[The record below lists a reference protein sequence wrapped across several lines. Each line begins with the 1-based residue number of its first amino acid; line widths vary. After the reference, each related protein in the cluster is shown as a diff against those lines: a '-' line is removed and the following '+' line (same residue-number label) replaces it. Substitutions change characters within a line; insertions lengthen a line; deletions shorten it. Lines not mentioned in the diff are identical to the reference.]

1 MKITKYILSLA
12 AAVGMIAGCQKAE
25 LVQMLPAEDIVA
37 PVLAD
42 LPESIVITPKNM
54 AIDTVEFV
62 WTKADF
68 GAPTQVTYALEVSEA
83 NGDKKAVI
91 SSGITDTT
99 AVLLY
104 EAINVALYEGL
115 ELPDGVA
122 SAVNFYVSAYTG
134 ESAKVY
140 SAPVAVT
147 VTPTAA
153 EKTYPMIYMPGSYQD
168 WKPDQAPAKFQV
180 LYDFTGTGVFEGIA
194 DFITSPDESRA
205 WKFTP
210 EPDWDFDWGIPKDA
224 TPEAEAA
231 EVTLINNDGGDRS
244 DINIYTAKRFYHFT
258 MDTNTGLLKH
268 NYSFDQ
274 VGVVGE
280 LTGWADGADK
290 VMEFNAAKR
299 RFYVDVEGLKGMFK
313 FRLDGKWDKN
323 WGASDFG
330 VEVSNGDGNLEA
342 EEGNYRVYLYLSNSG
357 ALAYELSASMYGKE
371 EPVGGNVVEP
381 EEPETPETPAVKGWG
396 LVGEYNGWGEQPDVI
411 LTSDGTYLVAK
422 SVALSGQVK
431 FRKDADWAT
440 NFGAPGEVEPVE
452 LTANAETELVANGK
466 NFTIAEGTYDVYLD
480 EVNAK
485 AWFINDGSYPG
496 GGAALE
502 MSEWGLIGSLAACN
516 NWGAN
521 IPLFVDGN
529 YSVAKGVVFAAGDEF
544 KFRKGETWGVELT
557 YEGQITVDARLDL
570 IDGTGGKQNSSIAEG
585 GTYDVFLANDLSA
598 FYVMTPGKTPA
609 DAGAAPEVPDTPK
622 PEAPVVTEN
631 AIAADVT
638 ALEEDSIYGA
648 IGVNNDWNNDIMLK
662 KTSDENVFVA
672 KGVEF
677 TADGAFKV
685 RKAGG
690 WDDTANFGLESYG
703 EVLEINKGYVVI
715 TSGGSKDMKVPAGT
729 YDIWFHLEKMHVYIM
744 EAGIHPS
751 TAGEGAAP
759 EVPDTP
765 KPEAP
770 VVTEN
775 AIAADVTALEEDSIY
790 GAIGVNN
797 DWNNDIMLKKT
808 SDENVFV
815 AKGVEFTA
823 DGAFKVRKAGGW
835 DDTANFGLESYGEVL
850 EINKGYVVITSG
862 GSKDMKV
869 PAGTYDIW
877 FHLEKMHVYVME
889 AGKHASEAE

>member
-68 GAPTQVTYALEVSEA
+68 GAPTQVTYAIEVSEA

-147 VTPTAA
+147 ATPTAA

-224 TPEAEAA
+224 TADAEAA
-231 EVTLINNDGGDRS
+231 EVTLINNDGGERDN
-244 DINIYTAKRFYHFT
+244 ITIYTAKRFYHFT
-258 MDTNTGLLKH
+258 MNTNTGLLKH

-299 RFYVDVEGLKGMFK
+299 RFYVDIEGLKGMFK

-330 VEVSNGDGNLEA
+330 VEVSNGDDNLEA

-381 EEPETPETPAVKGWG
+381 ETPVEPEKPAELVGWG
-396 LVGEYNGWGEQPDVI
+396 LVGEFSGWADGADKM

-422 SVALSGQVK
+422 GVVLSGQFK
-431 FRKDADWAT
+431 FRKDGKWET

-452 LTANAETELVANGK
+452 ITVNTETVLAAGGK

-496 GGAALE
+496 GGAAKE
-502 MSEWGLIGSLAACN
+502 TSPWALIGEFNSWA
-516 NWGAN
+516 GDY
-521 IPLFVDGN
+521 PMVVDGQ
-529 YSVAKGVVFAAGDEF
+529 YSVAYGFTLAADGKLKFRKDGQWNYKDETGAEIQTNLGGAVFAADA
-544 KFRKGETWGVELT
+544 ELPLT
-557 YEGQITVDARLDL
+557 A
-570 IDGTGGKQNSSIAEG
+570 GGADIVVTA
-585 GTYDVFLANDLSA
+585 GTYDVYLSVA
-598 FYVMTPGKTPA
+598 EDGQSGKAYFMTSGKTPV
-609 DAGAAPEVPDTPK
+609 DAGAAPEVPETPET
-622 PEAPVVTEN
+622 PETPEITES
-631 AIAADVT
+631 AIAADVVAT
-638 ALEEDSIYGA
+638 EEDSEYGVM
-648 IGVNNDWNNDIMLK
+648 GSFNNWGGDIIMK
-662 KTSDENVFVA
+662 KTTDANVFVA
-672 KGVEF
+672 AGVEF
-677 TADGAFKV
+677 AEDGKFKV
-685 RKAGG
+685 RTAGTWDAVNLGLQTAGAALEANKAY
-690 WDDTANFGLESYG
+690 A
-703 EVLEINKGYVVI
+703 VVDNGQDI
-715 TSGGSKDMKVPAGT
+715 MVAAGT
-729 YDIWFHLEKMHVYIM
+729 YDIWVHMEMKQVYIM

-751 TAGEGAAP
+751 TAGEGAATP
-759 EVPDTP
+759 PAVEDLSGEAWYLVGTLNDWKPADTTYPLVKGEKWLSCTGVVFDQGENMFKVHTNDTWTVNRGGSFVSVGAAIDVAQDGANVVVPD
-765 KPEAP
+765 
-770 VVTEN
+770 
-775 AIAADVTALEEDSIY
+775 
-790 GAIGVNN
+790 
-797 DWNNDIMLKKT
+797 
-808 SDENVFV
+808 
-815 AKGVEFTA
+815 
-823 DGAFKVRKAGGW
+823 
-835 DDTANFGLESYGEVL
+835 
-850 EINKGYVVITSG
+850 
-862 GSKDMKV
+862 
-869 PAGTYDIW
+869 GTYDIYMN
-877 FHLEKMHVYVME
+877 FTATKLYVMAPGE
-889 AGKHASEAE
+889 VPAE

>member
-1 MKITKYILSLA
+1 MA

-381 EEPETPETPAVKGWG
+381 ETPVEPEKPAELVGWG
-396 LVGEYNGWGEQPDVI
+396 LVGEFSGWADGADKM

-422 SVALSGQVK
+422 GVALSGQFK
-431 FRKDADWAT
+431 FRKDGKWDTNLGAT
-440 NFGAPGEVEPVE
+440 GDVEPFE

-496 GGAALE
+496 GGAAKE
-502 MSEWGLIGSLAACN
+502 TSPWALIGEFNSWA
-516 NWGAN
+516 GDY
-521 IPLFVDGN
+521 PMVVDGQ
-529 YSVAKGVVFAAGDEF
+529 YSVAYGFTLAADGKLKFRKDGQWNYKDESGAEIQTNLGGAVFAADA
-544 KFRKGETWGVELT
+544 ELPLT
-557 YEGQITVDARLDL
+557 A
-570 IDGTGGKQNSSIAEG
+570 GGADIVVTA
-585 GTYDVFLANDLSA
+585 GTYDVYLSVA
-598 FYVMTPGKTPA
+598 EDGQSGKAYFMTSGKTPV
-609 DAGAAPEVPDTPK
+609 DAGAAPEVPETPET
-622 PEAPVVTEN
+622 PEITES
-631 AIAADVT
+631 AIAADVVAT
-638 ALEEDSIYGA
+638 EEDSEYGVM
-648 IGVNNDWNNDIMLK
+648 GSFNNWGGDIIMK
-662 KTSDENVFVA
+662 KTTDANVFVA
-672 KGVEF
+672 AGVEF
-677 TADGAFKV
+677 AADGKFKV
-685 RKAGG
+685 RTAGTWDAVNLGLQTAGAALEANKAY
-690 WDDTANFGLESYG
+690 A
-703 EVLEINKGYVVI
+703 VVDNGQDI
-715 TSGGSKDMKVPAGT
+715 MVAAGT
-729 YDIWFHLEKMHVYIM
+729 YDIWVHMEMKQVYIM

-751 TAGEGAAP
+751 TAGEGAATP
-759 EVPDTP
+759 PAVEDLSGEAWYLVGSLNDWKPADTTYPLVKGEKWLSITGVVLDKGTNEFKLHTNDSWAVNRGGSFVSVGAAIDVAHDGANVVVPD
-765 KPEAP
+765 
-770 VVTEN
+770 
-775 AIAADVTALEEDSIY
+775 
-790 GAIGVNN
+790 
-797 DWNNDIMLKKT
+797 
-808 SDENVFV
+808 
-815 AKGVEFTA
+815 
-823 DGAFKVRKAGGW
+823 
-835 DDTANFGLESYGEVL
+835 
-850 EINKGYVVITSG
+850 
-862 GSKDMKV
+862 
-869 PAGTYDIW
+869 GTYDIYMN
-877 FHLEKMHVYVME
+877 FTATKLYVMAPGE
-889 AGKHASEAE
+889 VPAE

>member
-12 AAVGMIAGCQKAE
+12 TAVGMIAGCQKAE

-99 AVLLY
+99 AVVLY

-122 SAVNFYVSAYTG
+122 SAVNFFVSAYTG

-231 EVTLINNDGGDRS
+231 EVTLINNDGGERDN
-244 DINIYTAKRFYHFT
+244 INIYTAKRFYHFT

-313 FRLDGKWDKN
+313 FRLDGKWDKS
-323 WGASDFG
+323 WGASDFD

-381 EEPETPETPAVKGWG
+381 EEPTTPEAPVMTGWG
-396 LVGEYNGWGEQPDVI
+396 LVGTINNWGNLIEGENKYIADTPLANDGTWYVAKAVEFAEAGEVKIRLDGKWDTSFGLAADVTFAADTELAVTSDNGANIAVPAGTYDIYFNPETAKVWFI
-411 LTSDGTYLVAK
+411 TDGTYPGGGAAKEDSPWALIGEFNSWAGDYPMVIEGQYHVAYGFTLAADGK
-422 SVALSGQVK
+422 LK
-431 FRKDADWAT
+431 FRKDGQWNYKDESGAEIQTNLGGAVFAADAEL
-440 NFGAPGEVEPVE
+440 P
-452 LTANAETELVANGK
+452 LTAGGADIVVTA
-466 NFTIAEGTYDVYLD
+466 GTYDVYL
-480 EVNAK
+480 
-485 AWFINDGSYPG
+485 
-496 GGAALE
+496 
-502 MSEWGLIGSLAACN
+502 
-516 NWGAN
+516 
-521 IPLFVDGN
+521 
-529 YSVAKGVVFAAGDEF
+529 SVAED
-544 KFRKGETWGVELT
+544 
-557 YEGQITVDARLDL
+557 GQS
-570 IDGTGGKQNSSIAEG
+570 GKA
-585 GTYDVFLANDLSA
+585 YF
-598 FYVMTPGKTPA
+598 MTPGKTPV
-609 DAGAAPEVPDTPK
+609 DAGAAPEVPETPET
-622 PEAPVVTEN
+622 PEITES
-631 AIAADVT
+631 AIAADVVAT
-638 ALEEDSIYGA
+638 EEDSEYGVM
-648 IGVNNDWNNDIMLK
+648 GSFNTWGGDILMK
-662 KTSDENVFVA
+662 KTTDANVFVA
-672 KGVEF
+672 AGVEF
-677 TADGAFKV
+677 TAEGEFKV
-685 RKAGG
+685 RTAGTWDAVNLGLQNDGAALEANKAY
-690 WDDTANFGLESYG
+690 A
-703 EVLEINKGYVVI
+703 VVDN
-715 TSGGSKDMKVPAGT
+715 GKNLKVAAGT
-729 YDIWFHLEKMHVYIM
+729 YDIWVHMEKKQVYIM

-751 TAGEGAAP
+751 TAGEGAATP
-759 EVPDTP
+759 PAVEDLSGEAWYLVGTLNGWNVEDTTYQL
-765 KPEAP
+765 
-770 VVTEN
+770 V
-775 AIAADVTALEEDSIY
+775 
-790 GAIGVNN
+790 
-797 DWNNDIMLKKT
+797 
-808 SDENVFV
+808 
-815 AKGVEFTA
+815 KGEKWMSCTNVEFTG
-823 DGAFKVRKAGGW
+823 DECKFKVHTDNSWGVNRGGAFAAV
-835 DDTANFGLESYGEVL
+835 
-850 EINKGYVVITSG
+850 
-862 GSKDMKV
+862 GSPIDVFHDGSDIVV
-869 PAGTYDIW
+869 PAGTYDIYMN
-877 FHLEKMHVYVME
+877 FTATKLYVMAPGE
-889 AGKHASEAE
+889 VPAE

>member
-68 GAPTQVTYALEVSEA
+68 GAPTQVTYAIEVSEA

-147 VTPTAA
+147 ATPTAA

-224 TPEAEAA
+224 TPDAEAA

-258 MDTNTGLLKH
+258 MNTNTGLLKH

-381 EEPETPETPAVKGWG
+381 EEPTTPEAPVMTGWG
-396 LVGEYNGWGEQPDVI
+396 LVGTINNWGNLIEGENKYIADTPLANDGTWYVAKAVEFAEAGEVKIRLDGKWDTSFGLAADVTFAADTE
-411 LTSDGTYLVAK
+411 LAVTSD
-422 SVALSGQVK
+422 
-431 FRKDADWAT
+431 
-440 NFGAPGEVEPVE
+440 NGA
-452 LTANAETELVANGK
+452 N
-466 NFTIAEGTYDVYLD
+466 IAVPAGTYDIYFNP
-480 EVNAK
+480 ETAK
-485 AWFINDGSYPG
+485 VWFITDGSYPG
-496 GGAALE
+496 GGAAKE
-502 MSEWGLIGSLAACN
+502 TSPWALIGEFNSWA
-516 NWGAN
+516 GDY
-521 IPLFVDGN
+521 PMVVDGQ
-529 YSVAKGVVFAAGDEF
+529 YSVAYGFTLAADGKLKFRKDGQWNYKDESGADVQTNLGGAVFAADA
-544 KFRKGETWGVELT
+544 ELPLT
-557 YEGQITVDARLDL
+557 A
-570 IDGTGGKQNSSIAEG
+570 GGADIVVTA
-585 GTYDVFLANDLSA
+585 GTYDVYLSVA
-598 FYVMTPGKTPA
+598 EDGQSGKAYFMTPGRTPV
-609 DAGAAPEVPDTPK
+609 DAGAAPEVPETPET
-622 PEAPVVTEN
+622 PEITES

-638 ALEEDSIYGA
+638 ATEEDSEYGVMGSFNEWA
-648 IGVNNDWNNDIMLK
+648 GDIIMK
-662 KTSDENVFVA
+662 KTTDANVFVA
-672 KGVEF
+672 AGVEF
-677 TADGAFKV
+677 VADGKFKV
-685 RKAGG
+685 RTVGTWEAV
-690 WDDTANFGLESYG
+690 NLGLQ
-703 EVLEINKGYVVI
+703 
-715 TSGGSKDMKVPAGT
+715 TSGASLEANKAYAVVDNGQDIMVAAGT
-729 YDIWFHLEKMHVYIM
+729 YDIWVHMEKKQVYIM

-751 TAGEGAAP
+751 TAGEGAA
-759 EVPDTP
+759 TP
-765 KPEAP
+765 PAVEDLSGEAWYL
-770 VVTEN
+770 VGT
-775 AIAADVTALEEDSIY
+775 L
-790 GAIGVNN
+790 N
-797 DWNNDIMLKKT
+797 DWKPADTTYPLVKGEKWLSITGVVLDQASELKLHTND
-808 SDENVFV
+808 SWSVN
-815 AKGVEFTA
+815 
-823 DGAFKVRKAGGW
+823 R
-835 DDTANFGLESYGEVL
+835 
-850 EINKGYVVITSG
+850 G
-862 GSKDMKV
+862 GSFVETGAAIDIV
-869 PAGTYDIW
+869 LDGPNLAIPAGTYDIYMN
-877 FHLEKMHVYVME
+877 FTATKLYVMAPGE
-889 AGKHASEAE
+889 VPAE

>member
-381 EEPETPETPAVKGWG
+381 ETPVEPEKPAELVGWG
-396 LVGEYNGWGEQPDVI
+396 LVGEFSGWADGADKM

-422 SVALSGQVK
+422 GVALSGQFK
-431 FRKDADWAT
+431 FRKDGKWDTNLGAT
-440 NFGAPGEVEPVE
+440 GDVEPFE

-496 GGAALE
+496 GGAAKE
-502 MSEWGLIGSLAACN
+502 TSPWALIGEFNSWA
-516 NWGAN
+516 GDY
-521 IPLFVDGN
+521 PMVVDGQ
-529 YSVAKGVVFAAGDEF
+529 YSVAYGFTLAADGKLKFRKDGQWNYKDESGAEIQTNLGGAVFAADA
-544 KFRKGETWGVELT
+544 ELPLT
-557 YEGQITVDARLDL
+557 A
-570 IDGTGGKQNSSIAEG
+570 GGADIVVTA
-585 GTYDVFLANDLSA
+585 GTYDVYLSVA
-598 FYVMTPGKTPA
+598 EDGQSGKAYFMTSGKTPV
-609 DAGAAPEVPDTPK
+609 DAGAAPEVPETPET
-622 PEAPVVTEN
+622 PEITES
-631 AIAADVT
+631 AIAADVVAT
-638 ALEEDSIYGA
+638 EEDSEYGVM
-648 IGVNNDWNNDIMLK
+648 GSFNNWGGDIIMK
-662 KTSDENVFVA
+662 KTTDANVFVA
-672 KGVEF
+672 AGVEF
-677 TADGAFKV
+677 AADGKFKV
-685 RKAGG
+685 RTAGTWDAVNLGLQTAGAALEANKAY
-690 WDDTANFGLESYG
+690 A
-703 EVLEINKGYVVI
+703 VVDNGQDI
-715 TSGGSKDMKVPAGT
+715 MVAAGT
-729 YDIWFHLEKMHVYIM
+729 YDIWVHMEMKQVYIM

-751 TAGEGAAP
+751 TAGEGAATP
-759 EVPDTP
+759 PAVEDLSGEAWYLVGSLNDWKPADTTYPLVKGEKWLSITGVVLDKGTNEFKLHTNDSWAVNRGGSFVSVGAAIDVAHDGANVVVPD
-765 KPEAP
+765 
-770 VVTEN
+770 
-775 AIAADVTALEEDSIY
+775 
-790 GAIGVNN
+790 
-797 DWNNDIMLKKT
+797 
-808 SDENVFV
+808 
-815 AKGVEFTA
+815 
-823 DGAFKVRKAGGW
+823 
-835 DDTANFGLESYGEVL
+835 
-850 EINKGYVVITSG
+850 
-862 GSKDMKV
+862 
-869 PAGTYDIW
+869 GTYDIYMN
-877 FHLEKMHVYVME
+877 FTATKLYVMAPGE
-889 AGKHASEAE
+889 VPAE

>member
-12 AAVGMIAGCQKAE
+12 AAIGMIAGCQKAE

-54 AIDTVEFV
+54 AIDTVEFL

-68 GAPTQVTYALEVSEA
+68 GAPTQVTYAIEVSEA
-83 NGDKKAVI
+83 NGEKKAVI

-104 EAINVALYEGL
+104 ESINVALYEGL

-122 SAVNFYVSAYTG
+122 SAVNFFVSAYTG
-134 ESAKVY
+134 ESVKVY
-140 SAPVAVT
+140 SAPVAVN

-153 EKTYPMIYMPGSYQD
+153 EKTYPMLAMPGSYQNWD
-168 WKPDQAPAKFQV
+168 PNGAFTKYQV
-180 LYDFTGTGVFEGIA
+180 VYDFSGNGVYEGIVDFGKSA
-194 DFITSPDESRA
+194 DAERQ
-205 WKFTP
+205 WKFTKP
-210 EPDWDFDWGIPKDA
+210 EPAEGADKDGWNNGEWGQDGA
-224 TPEAEAA
+224 EVAAEAA
-231 EVTLINNDGGDRS
+231 ELTLLTSGGG
-244 DINIYTAKRFYHFT
+244 NITAYTVKRFYHLSL
-258 MDTNTGLLKH
+258 DTNSNLLKH

-274 VGVVGE
+274 VGLVGE
-280 LTGWADGADK
+280 ITGWADGADK

-323 WGASDFG
+323 WGAADFG

-357 ALAYELSASMYGKE
+357 ALAYELSAGMYGKE

-381 EEPETPETPAVKGWG
+381 ETPVEPEKPAELVGWG
-396 LVGEYNGWGEQPDVI
+396 LVGEFSGWADGADKM

-422 SVALSGQVK
+422 GVALSGQFK
-431 FRKDADWAT
+431 FRKDGKWET
-440 NFGAPGEVEPVE
+440 NFGATGDVEPFE

-496 GGAALE
+496 GGAAKE
-502 MSEWGLIGSLAACN
+502 DSPWALIGEFNSWAGDYPMVVDGQYHIAFGFTLAADGKLKFRKDGQWN
-516 NWGAN
+516 YKDESGAEIQTN
-521 IPLFVDGN
+521 LGG
-529 YSVAKGVVFAAGDEF
+529 AVFAADA
-544 KFRKGETWGVELT
+544 ELPLT
-557 YEGQITVDARLDL
+557 A
-570 IDGTGGKQNSSIAEG
+570 GGADIVVTA
-585 GTYDVFLANDLSA
+585 GTYDVYLSVA
-598 FYVMTPGKTPA
+598 EDGQSGKAYFMTPGKTPV

-622 PEAPVVTEN
+622 PEAPVVAEN

-648 IGVNNDWNNDIMLK
+648 IGVNNDWD
-662 KTSDENVFVA
+662 
-672 KGVEF
+672 
-677 TADGAFKV
+677 
-685 RKAGG
+685 
-690 WDDTANFGLESYG
+690 
-703 EVLEINKGYVVI
+703 
-715 TSGGSKDMKVPAGT
+715 
-729 YDIWFHLEKMHVYIM
+729 
-744 EAGIHPS
+744 
-751 TAGEGAAP
+751 
-759 EVPDTP
+759 
-765 KPEAP
+765 
-770 VVTEN
+770 
-775 AIAADVTALEEDSIY
+775 
-790 GAIGVNN
+790 
-797 DWNNDIMLKKT
+797 NDIMLKKT